1 MGKVCLTI
9 LVLVSSFSLADYF
22 LYAQPFSTPTLTGDV
37 NNDFASSEQ
46 VDSGSGEVYAMTWDS
61 TNLYLGV
68 GGSQAYIK
76 NEPTI
81 WYIDTDP
88 ANPTDGGS
96 GSTNGFDNYDGR
108 IGSFQFTANAVIYM
122 KAEYAELRT
131 NNGNGWSGNT
141 VLTNQIET
149 GSFDIEIT
157 VPWSNLGGRPA
168 SMYFMMFKTNGNSGQ
183 TDAYAIM
190 PGDHYI
196 SDVNS
201 TAFSGWYTVSN
212 TDDGQTMNVFGS
224 NNAPLPVTLTTFTA
238 ARRGS
243 ANELRW
249 STATELNNE
258 GFAVERSG
266 DSRRWSEIGWVE
278 GHGSTQEPQRY
289 AFTDV
294 SPLEGLNY
302 YRLRQQDYDGR
313 YEYSPVVTVRRREA
327 SGFSVYPNPAQ
338 RQLWVQFERSTVHG
352 QLRLLNARGE
362 EVRAWHAAAVDGAL
376 DLAGLRPGLYA
387 LQWNSERGELWGVK
401 RIVLQYGK

>member
-1 MGKVCLTI
+1 
-9 LVLVSSFSLADYF
+9 
-22 LYAQPFSTPTLTGDV
+22 
-37 NNDFASSEQ
+37 
-46 VDSGSGEVYAMTWDS
+46 MTWDNA
-61 TNLYLGV
+61 NLYLGV
-68 GGSQAYIK
+68 GGSGVYIK

-88 ANPTDGGS
+88 ANPISGGS
-96 GSTNGFDNYDGR
+96 GSSVGFDNYDSR

-122 KAEYAELRT
+122 KEGYAELRT
-131 NNGNGWSGNT
+131 HNGSTWSSDT
-141 VLTNQIET
+141 LLTSQINT

-168 SMYFMMFKTNGNSGQ
+168 SMYFTMFKTNGNSSN

-190 PGDHYI
+190 PGDNYI
-196 SDVNS
+196 QNVNS

-224 NNAPLPVTLTTFTA
+224 NAPLPVTLTTFTA

-258 GFAVERSG
+258 GFAVERSA
-266 DSRRWSEIGWVE
+266 DSRRWAEIGWVE

-289 AFTDV
+289 TFTDV

-302 YRLRQQDYDGR
+302 YRLRQQDYDGW
-313 YEYSPVVTVRRREA
+313 YEYTPVVTVRRGRPL
-327 SGFSVYPNPAQ
+327 GFSVYPNPAQ
-338 RQLWVQFERSTVHG
+338 RRLWVQFERSAVQG

-362 EVRAWHAAAVDGAL
+362 EVRAWRAAAVDGAL

-401 RIVLQYGK
+401 RIVLQ